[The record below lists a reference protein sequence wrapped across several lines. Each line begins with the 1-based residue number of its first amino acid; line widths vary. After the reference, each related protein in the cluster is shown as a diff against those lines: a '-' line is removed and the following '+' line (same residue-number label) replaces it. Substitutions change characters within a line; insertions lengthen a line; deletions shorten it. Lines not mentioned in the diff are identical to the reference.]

1 MDRNELFEKW
11 AGVFGS
17 QSGNPEMESGDFKS
31 DLLPMAM
38 KIAAKTVGL
47 DLVSVQPMDYGMTEE
62 ERKRIESEI
71 IEENREGKID
81 SIVDGKVFVE
91 KKVEEH
97 PDYRPGPRA
106 NLMYLDFK
114 YDNWKD
120 SENEKTS

>member
-11 AGVFGS
+11 SGVFGS
-17 QSGNPEMESGDFKS
+17 QSGNPGMESKDFGS
-31 DLLPMAM
+31 DFLP
-38 KIAAKTVGL
+38 IAKQVATKTVGL
-47 DLVSVQPMDYGMTEE
+47 DLVSVMPMDYGMTEE

-97 PDYRPGPRA
+97 PEYRPGIY
-106 NLMYLDFK
+106 NKNY
-114 YDNWKD
+114 
-120 SENEKTS
+120 